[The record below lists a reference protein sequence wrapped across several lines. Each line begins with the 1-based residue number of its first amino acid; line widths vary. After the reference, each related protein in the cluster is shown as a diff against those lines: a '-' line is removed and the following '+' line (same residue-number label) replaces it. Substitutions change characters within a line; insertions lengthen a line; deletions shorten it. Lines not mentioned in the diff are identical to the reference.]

1 MLRTKLIEHH
11 SNGQD
16 AFRWRGGEVMRI
28 EGFSDAVFAFALTL
42 LVVSLEV
49 PQTFGELLERMK
61 GFPAFAVCFAVLTH
75 IWYRHY
81 LYFRRYGLQDALT
94 TTYNAALLFV
104 VLFYVY
110 PLKFMFGIVLKI
122 FTGQSIVVKLASGQ
136 MESAIQD
143 HEMRTLFTVYG
154 LGYIAVN
161 ALIALMYLHAYSR
174 RTQLELTRLELFD
187 TTREIMDN
195 VCFSAVAVAS
205 IILAQTLPME
215 KLGWAGLIYFAL
227 GLVGFARGT
236 IAGFH
241 RRALQTRLKKEALE
255 PSPAR

>member
-1 MLRTKLIEHH
+1 MLRTKLIEDH
-11 SNGQD
+11 SATHNG
-16 AFRWRGGEVMRI
+16 FRWRGGEVMRI

-49 PQTFGELLERMK
+49 PQTFAELLERMK
-61 GFPAFAVCFAVLTH
+61 GFPAFAVCFATLIH

-110 PLKFMFGIVLKI
+110 PLKFLFGIVLRI
-122 FTGQSIVVKLASGQ
+122 FTGQGLMVKLASGQ
-136 MESAIQD
+136 TEQAIND

-161 ALIALMYLHAYSR
+161 TLLALMYLHAYR
-174 RTQLELTRLELFD
+174 RRAQLDLNKLELFD
-187 TTREIMDN
+187 TQSEIVDN
-195 VCFSAVAVAS
+195 ICFSSVAVAS
-205 IILAQTLPME
+205 IVLAQTLPLE
-215 KLGWAGLIYFAL
+215 KLGWAGLVYFGL
-227 GLVGFARGT
+227 GLVGFLRGT
-236 IAGFH
+236 FVGAS
-241 RRALQTRLKKEALE
+241 RRKLERRLEKAA
-255 PSPAR
+255 PG